1 MNRQQSF
8 TRKGKPTVTVT
19 YHRDKKV
26 ADRVADSAHCRK
38 LCVSRSVSYF
48 RDPISGVQGRLHVVT
63 VRPQSEWQKYA
74 QKRGYGV
81 S

>member
-1 MNRQQSF
+1 MNRQETF
-8 TRKGKPTVTVT
+8 TRKGKVTVTVT

-26 ADRVADSAHCRK
+26 ADGVAESALLRK
-38 LCVSRSVSYF
+38 QRVSRSVSHY

-74 QKRGYGV
+74 ERKGYGI
-81 S
+81 